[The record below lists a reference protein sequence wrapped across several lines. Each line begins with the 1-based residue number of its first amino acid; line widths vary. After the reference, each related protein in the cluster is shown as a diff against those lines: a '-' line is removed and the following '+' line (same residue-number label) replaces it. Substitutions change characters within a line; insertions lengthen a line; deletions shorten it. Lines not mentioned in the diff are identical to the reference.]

1 MEKYQFCIY
10 EIVCGGFF
18 ERNWK
23 NLLVAVNEDLSS
35 FMLHLQVNSVYI
47 RVFTLSNETLTNE
60 DKNRQHIQM
69 LGDLF

>member
-1 MEKYQFCIY
+1 M
-10 EIVCGGFF
+10 CGGFF